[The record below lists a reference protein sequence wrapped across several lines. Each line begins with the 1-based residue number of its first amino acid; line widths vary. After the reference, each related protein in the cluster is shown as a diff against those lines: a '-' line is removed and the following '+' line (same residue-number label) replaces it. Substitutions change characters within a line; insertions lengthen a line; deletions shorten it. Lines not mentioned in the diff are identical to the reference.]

1 MSRALMQALKKNDD
15 LLSAAVRR
23 NKGMF
28 LAMRNDLSQF
38 ILQHQ
43 KSDGKMAQA
52 ASSMKF
58 LESTVKEFITPMG
71 EVRRVLD
78 EAGQNAIEAF
88 QGVDGAESLL
98 QATRT
103 EIATTIDANFDDI
116 AKNMIGVNK
125 NLARALKQEIAV
137 MTLVPKSTETAARV
151 IAEVADRSLAQ
162 AETLINTGM
171 ASVQRD
177 LHAQALRS
185 IPEDEAMVLYLGP
198 DDGKTRGFCAV
209 LAGLA
214 IKKADIAKLKNGQR
228 GASNVLR
235 HGGGWNCRHRLL
247 PITAD
252 FAEAR
257 RLRIATRSDILKANS
272 AARR

>member
-1 MSRALMQALKKNDD
+1 MSRALMQALRKNDD

-137 MTLVPKSTETAARV
+137 MTLIPKSTETAARV

-185 IPEDEAMVLYLGP
+185 IPEAEAMVLYLGP